1 MGFVKE
7 FKEFLSQGNVME
19 LAVAV
24 IIAGAF
30 QKIIDSLV
38 NDIIMPL
45 IAMFA
50 NLDDIKE
57 LKEGPFTYGN
67 LLAAILYFII
77 VAFVLFVIIKGANK
91 SKK

>member
-1 MGFVKE
+1 MGLVKE
-7 FKEFLSQGNVME
+7 FKEFINQGNVMD

-30 QKIIDSLV
+30 QKIVDSLV
-38 NDIIMPL
+38 KDIIMPL

-67 LLAAILYFII
+67 LISAALYFII
-77 VAFVLFVIIKGANK
+77 VAFILFLIVKSANK
-91 SKK
+91 AKK